1 MDRKIKK
8 ISVLQENMRM
18 AFNSIRSQSLRT
30 FLTIMIIAIGITALV
45 GILTAIDVIK
55 AGITTN
61 FTSMGANTF
70 TIRNKSSEVRI
81 GRRGEKAIY
90 YAPIS
95 FEQAERFKQEFKIQ
109 SKVSVTSIG
118 SRNAQ
123 VSSATAISD
132 RNITIMGADENYLLT
147 AGYELTQGRN
157 FSEQELQNASNV
169 AILGSDVAT
178 RLFGKKI
185 GLDELISIG
194 GNKYKVIGVMK
205 EKGSSFGFSGDKMVI
220 LPVKLVRNRY
230 SSQETSYVLN
240 ILASDATLLDATVGE
255 AIGKLRNIRGLQPE
269 DPDNFS
275 ITKSDNI
282 SSMLISNLAFVT
294 IAATLI
300 GLITL
305 VGAAIGLMNIM
316 LVSVTERTREIGVR
330 KAIGATS
337 ASIRDQFLVET
348 ILICQI
354 GGALGILLGI
364 AVGNAVSFYF
374 ELGFIIPWFWIS
386 LAVVLCFAVGLASG
400 IIPARRAAKLD
411 PIEALRYE

>member
-1 MDRKIKK
+1 
-8 ISVLQENMRM
+8 
-18 AFNSIRSQSLRT
+18 
-30 FLTIMIIAIGITALV
+30 
-45 GILTAIDVIK
+45 
-55 AGITTN
+55 
-61 FTSMGANTF
+61 
-70 TIRNKSSEVRI
+70 
-81 GRRGEKAIY
+81 
-90 YAPIS
+90 
-95 FEQAERFKQEFKIQ
+95 
-109 SKVSVTSIG
+109 
-118 SRNAQ
+118 
-123 VSSATAISD
+123 
-132 RNITIMGADENYLLT
+132 
-147 AGYELTQGRN
+147 
-157 FSEQELQNASNV
+157 
-169 AILGSDVAT
+169 
-178 RLFGKKI
+178 
-185 GLDELISIG
+185 
-194 GNKYKVIGVMK
+194 
-205 EKGSSFGFSGDKMVI
+205 
-220 LPVKLVRNRY
+220 VKLVRNRY

>member
-1 MDRKIKK
+1 MLSRKK
-8 ISVLQENMRM
+8 ISVLKENMHM
-18 AFNSIRSQSLRT
+18 ALSSIRAQSLRT

-70 TIRNKSSEVRI
+70 TIRNKSSDVRI

-90 YAPIS
+90 YAPIT
-95 FEQAERFKQEFKIQ
+95 FEQAERFKQEFHFPA
-109 SKVSVTSIG
+109 KVSITSVG

-123 VSSATAISD
+123 VSSTNAITD

-147 AGYELTQGRN
+147 AGYELTRGRN
-157 FSEQELQNASNV
+157 FSEQELHHAANV

-178 RLFGKKI
+178 RLFGKRNA
-185 GLDELISIG
+185 LDELISIG

-230 SSQETSYVLN
+230 STHETSYVLN
-240 ILASDATLLDATVGE
+240 ILALDALRLENTIGE
-255 AIGKLRNIRGLQPE
+255 ATGKLRTIRGLS
-269 DPDNFS
+269 PDESENFS

-354 GGALGILLGI
+354 GGALGIMFGI
-364 AVGNAVSFYF
+364 AVGNAVSLYF

-386 LAVVLCFAVGLASG
+386 LAVVLCFVVGLASG
-400 IIPARRAAKLD
+400 IIPAQRAAKLD

>member
-1 MDRKIKK
+1 MANKTKIFR
-8 ISVLQENMRM
+8 ENFRM
-18 AFNSIRSQSLRT
+18 AMSSVKAQSLRT

-70 TIRNKSSEVRI
+70 TIRNKSSEVKI
-81 GRRGEKAIY
+81 GRRGEKTIN

-95 FEQAERFKQEFKIQ
+95 YEQAERFKETFDMPA
-109 SKVSVTSIG
+109 KVSVTCLGPRATQIS
-118 SRNAQ
+118 SLNA
-123 VSSATAISD
+123 STDKNIS
-132 RNITIMGADENYLLT
+132 IMGADENYLAS
-147 AGYELTQGRN
+147 AGYELNMGRN
-157 FSEQELQNASNV
+157 FSNHELQQAANV
-169 AILGSDVAT
+169 SILGSDVAK
-178 RLFGKKI
+178 RLFPKGNTI
-185 GLDELISIG
+185 DELISIG
-194 GNKYKVIGVMK
+194 GNKYTVIGVMK

-230 SSQETSYVLN
+230 ASQESSFVLN
-240 ILASDATLLDATVGE
+240 ILANDATLLEATIGE
-255 AIGKLRNIRGLQPE
+255 ATGRLRSIRSILPDE
-269 DPDNFS
+269 PDNFS

-282 SSMLISNLAFVT
+282 SSMLISNLSFVT

-330 KAIGATS
+330 KALGATS
-337 ASIRDQFLVET
+337 GSVRDQFLVET
-348 ILICQI
+348 IIICQI
-354 GGALGILLGI
+354 GGALGILMGI
-364 AVGNAVSFYF
+364 GVGNVVSFYF
-374 ELGFIIPWFWIS
+374 DLGFIIPWFWIA

-400 IIPARRAAKLD
+400 IIPARRAANLD